1 MASRIERLQICA
13 FRGATTELVIEFDP
27 GKPVTMIFGENGT
40 GKSTI
45 VDAIGFVCN
54 GDLGSL
60 NHKKLG
66 AGYRKESYIRT
77 LGRGY
82 TDVRVEMQYGG
93 RMFTAGHSDRGATLD
108 AATDR
113 PQAYI
118 LRRAELLQFIEG
130 DAAARYKQV
139 AKFITIPGIE
149 IAENALR
156 ESVKTAKA
164 ELEEATR
171 AKVQAEEALDIF
183 WKAEGEP
190 RQTAI
195 SWAREEA
202 AKDEAGLR
210 AEKEARDALLAVWDT
225 LRNAITSY
233 DTAISQY
240 RATEEALEVAQNVL
254 REAEQKSDGGRAA
267 LLEVLK
273 DASAY
278 LAQGPSEGTCP
289 VCERPGIASAHLVA
303 RLNQRISAFNELDNA
318 VKKVSSATREL
329 QGKQSNLD
337 SSKEALVDAA
347 GQVTRTFSSTNCQ
360 EVIRA
365 NIAWTKYSVL
375 QEEHSD
381 SNAADCIQ
389 QAQNLVSE
397 LTPLMTDVETRR
409 ASDQKRLHQL
419 NAIKQHVTTI
429 DEKTIILEESA
440 EQSQRLERALQVVET
455 KRKAFIENILD
466 EISTDVDAIYKKIHP
481 REGIGN
487 LHMRLAANRQGS
499 LNYGA
504 DFGGQSDI
512 QPQAYY
518 SDSHL
523 DTLGVCVFLALTKRY
538 ADDSRIVVLDDV
550 FTSVDQH
557 HLGRIVDALHDEAD
571 HFNQIILTT
580 HYRPWRDRYRNAR
593 GPGGKVLLLELRPWR
608 VETGI
613 VHDKTHLSAEE
624 LRQALASSPFDRQS
638 VASKAGVLLEN
649 ILDFLA
655 LKYRCRVPR
664 LPDPV
669 YTLSDLLGSMNRQLK
684 RALCID
690 VLGDTGGVSASDK
703 LETTLQELEAGVFVR
718 NQVGAHYNETGTSLS
733 DAEVR
738 EFGELTLTFAALL
751 ICRNCGSMPT

>member
-1 MASRIERLQICA
+1 
-13 FRGATTELVIEFDP
+13 
-27 GKPVTMIFGENGT
+27 
-40 GKSTI
+40 
-45 VDAIGFVCN
+45 
-54 GDLGSL
+54 
-60 NHKKLG
+60 
-66 AGYRKESYIRT
+66 
-77 LGRGY
+77 
-82 TDVRVEMQYGG
+82 MQYGG
-93 RMFTAGHSDRGATLD
+93 RIFTAGHCDRGATLD

-130 DAAARYKQV
+130 DAAARYKEV
-139 AKFITIPGIE
+139 AKFIAIPGIE

-156 ESVKTAKA
+156 ESVKTAKV

-171 AKVQAEEALDIF
+171 ARVQAEEALDKF
-183 WKAEGEP
+183 WEAEGKPE
-190 RQTAI
+190 QNAI
-195 SWAREEA
+195 GWAREEA

-210 AEKEARDALLAVWDT
+210 AEKEARDGLLAVWVT
-225 LRNAITSY
+225 LRSAITSY

-240 RATEEALEVAQNVL
+240 RTAEEALETAKNAL
-254 REAEQKSDGGRAA
+254 REAEQHSDGGQAA

-278 LAQGPSEGTCP
+278 LAQNPTEGACP
-289 VCERPGIASAHLVA
+289 VCERPGIASAQLVA
-303 RLNQRISAFNELDNA
+303 RLKQRISAFDELDNA
-318 VKKVSSATREL
+318 AQEVSSAKREL
-329 QGKQSNLD
+329 QGKHSNFD

-347 GQVTRTFSSTNCQ
+347 GKAIRTFSSTDC
-360 EVIRA
+360 EEIVRA
-365 NIAWTKYSVL
+365 NIVWTKYGVL
-375 QEEHSD
+375 QDKHLD
-381 SNAADCIQ
+381 SNAANCIR
-389 QAQNLVSE
+389 QAQELVSE

-409 ASDQKRLHQL
+409 VDDQKRLHQL

-429 DEKTIILEESA
+429 HEKTIILEESA

-455 KRKAFIENILD
+455 KRKEFIENILD
-466 EISTDVDAIYKKIHP
+466 KISTDVDAIYKKIHP
-481 REGIGN
+481 GEGIGN
-487 LHMRLAANRQGS
+487 LRMRLAANRQGS

-538 ADDSRIVVLDDV
+538 ADDSKIVVLDDV

-608 VETGI
+608 IETGI
-613 VHDKTHLSAEE
+613 AHDKTHLSADE

-638 VASKAGVLLEN
+638 VASKAGVLLESM
-649 ILDFLA
+649 LDFLA
-655 LKYRCRVPR
+655 LKYACRVPR
-664 LPDPV
+664 LPEPI
-669 YTLSDLLGSMNRQLK
+669 YTLSQLFDSMNKKLK
-684 RALCID
+684 KTLRTD
-690 VLGDTGGVSASDK
+690 VLDKNGSVSVS
-703 LETTLQELEAGVFVR
+703 LEVEALLHQLEAGAFVR
-718 NQVGAHYNETGTSLS
+718 NQVGAHYNQTGALLA
-733 DAEVR
+733 DEEVR
-738 EFGELTLTFAALL
+738 VFGEHTLTFADLL
-751 ICRNCGSMPT
+751 ICAECGGMPTRDHSGSYWECACTRKRLHPLKEPK